1 MELYLPPTYA
11 KIKRGCEYYETTET
25 FKRRSAASKEKM
37 RKYWSDEKNRQRVDK
52 KQAKPLD
59 VFTLDGEYVATYPS
73 SRKAAIAMFPDKDY
87 HSAERC
93 IRACRQKDHPKKS
106 YLGYM
111 FRDHVDGVTRIEPY
125 QKKPHGR
132 GYHYERRKEDV
143 ATVGVTVRYD
153 DGTELRFESVKECV
167 AAIHGSPYGIWC
179 ALKEGRKYKGMTII
193 KDKERKAK
201 K

>member
-11 KIKRGCEYYETTET
+11 KIKRGCEYYETTEA
-25 FKRRSAASKEKM
+25 FKRRSKASKEIM
-37 RKYWSDEKNRQRVDK
+37 TKYWSDEKNRQRVDK

-73 SRKAAIAMFPDKDY
+73 SRKAAQALFPDRSSK
-87 HSAERC
+87 SAESSIRRC
-93 IRACRQKDHPKKS
+93 RRGETKSRS

-111 FRDHVDGVTRIEPY
+111 FRDHEDGVTRIEPY
-125 QKKPHGR
+125 QRKAHGSGYRFGKKR
-132 GYHYERRKEDV
+132 TV
-143 ATVGVTVRYD
+143 FATRGVTVRYD
-153 DGTELRFESVKECV
+153 DGTELRFESVKEC
-167 AAIHGSPYGIWC
+167 AEAIHGTCSGMWN

-201 K
+201 Q